1 MKPFLM
7 LMVLWMGAA
16 VAARA
21 QSAVDLNEG
30 LQLVKDGGTGIFT
43 LSWWGKSGRTYF
55 IQTSPD
61 MLTWSY
67 LPFVETGAADVSG
80 IQFTNT
86 GERQFWRLR
95 YTDQTYTGTAA
106 DADFDGDG
114 ASNLAEATAGTDPFN
129 PDTDGDDV
137 LDGDELA
144 LESDPKVNDWTPRPV
159 EFAYDDTNRLTGHS
173 APGQTAAV
181 FAPDSE
187 GNVKTS
193 P

>member
-7 LMVLWMGAA
+7 LMLLWMGAG
-16 VAARA
+16 VTARA

-67 LPFVETGAADVSG
+67 LPFVETGVADVSG

-95 YTDQTYTGTAA
+95 FTDAATGGNAET
-106 DADFDGDG
+106 ADFDGDG
-114 ASNLAEATAGTDPFN
+114 LGNLFEVENGLDPLSA
-129 PDTDGDDV
+129 DSDGDGVGDADEVDFNLNKTGNDMAQNAATLQYNDV
-137 LDGDELA
+137 
-144 LESDPKVNDWTPRPV
+144 
-159 EFAYDDTNRLTGHS
+159 NRLVQKVESGVTH
-173 APGQTAAV
+173 AV
-181 FAPDSE
+181 QYDRE
-187 GNVKTS
+187 GNITELQ
-193 P
+193 